1 MTRAKYIAELDK
13 DKEAELIR
21 KYQETGDNESLKH
34 ILQSL
39 EKCIYKA
46 SKNFVFVGPG
56 GKKRIRNYFS
66 SYFSYEDLR
75 QEAIIASMK
84 CIKEFDT
91 NMGTRLSTYAYLPI
105 KNAIH
110 EYVKRNDRSVRSPLS
125 KTKQKAI
132 KAIRKKKKERTG
144 SLTKLEKEELSR
156 SLSTSERTIEQIE
169 IYHTERR
176 DISLDREDEDDKN
189 NLHNKFQDPYSDPLC
204 LIEEENDQSFLN
216 TQISKLDD
224 QTREVIKLRINEGK
238 KYREIARDQKIS
250 VTKAKRMFDKGEET
264 ILSSLPKDLSNM

>member
-1 MTRAKYIAELDK
+1 
-13 DKEAELIR
+13 
-21 KYQETGDNESLKH
+21 
-34 ILQSL
+34 
-39 EKCIYKA
+39 
-46 SKNFVFVGPG
+46 
-56 GKKRIRNYFS
+56 
-66 SYFSYEDLR
+66 
-75 QEAIIASMK
+75 MK